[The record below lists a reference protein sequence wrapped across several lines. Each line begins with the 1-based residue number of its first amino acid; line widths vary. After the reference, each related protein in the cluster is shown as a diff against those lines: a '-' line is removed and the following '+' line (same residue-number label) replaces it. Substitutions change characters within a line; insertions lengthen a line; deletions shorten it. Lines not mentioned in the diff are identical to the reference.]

1 MAAEAEGGI
10 AQRRM
15 HNQRLWG
22 PGFGTAA
29 EVVAWLVAMQ
39 AQEFP
44 VAKWSVAQRA
54 RNIDNS
60 AVDEAFADGSILRT
74 HILRPTWHFV
84 GRDDLRWLLA
94 LSAPRVHAL
103 NALYYRRTELD
114 GELLATSESV
124 LTRALHGRQLTRA
137 EVAVELDRAGVTASG
152 LRLAYILMHAELEA
166 VVCSGA
172 PRGKQQ
178 TYASFDERVPPASAR
193 HRDDALAE
201 LTARYF
207 TSRGPA
213 TVKDFA
219 RWCSFTLGDARA
231 GLEMVQS
238 QLQHE
243 VVDGRTY
250 WFAPSSTIE
259 APTSPVVDLV
269 QGYDECIMSYSESKD
284 VLREP
289 AAAGDPTVPFN
300 HAVLLDGHVIGHWR
314 HAPKAKAVTIETRL
328 YRDLDRREAR
338 ALDDAIER
346 YGAFLGVTVGRLP

>member
-1 MAAEAEGGI
+1 MAAERGI
-10 AQRRM
+10 AQRRLYA
-15 HNQRLWG
+15 QRLWG
-22 PGFGTAA
+22 SGFATAD

-54 RNIDNS
+54 PGVTNA
-60 AVDEAFADGSILRT
+60 AVDQAFADGTILRT

-84 GRDDLRWLLA
+84 TPGDLRWLLA

-103 NALYYRRTELD
+103 NASYYRKEELD
-114 GELLATSESV
+114 AALLAKSESA
-124 LTRALHGRQLTRA
+124 LARALQGQHLTRA
-137 EVAVELDRAGVTASG
+137 EVAVALDRTGVTATG
-152 LRLAYILMHAELEA
+152 IRLAYILMHAELEA
-166 VVCSGA
+166 VICSGA

-178 TYASFDERVPPASAR
+178 TYASFDERVPPAPAR
-193 HRDDALAE
+193 DRDESLAE

-207 TSRGPA
+207 RSRGPA

-219 RWCSFTLGDARA
+219 RWCSLTLGDARA
-231 GLEMVQS
+231 GLELVQS
-238 QLQHE
+238 QVEHE

-250 WFAPSSTIE
+250 WFAPSPEI
-259 APTSPVVDLV
+259 AGPTSPVVDLV
-269 QGYDECIMSYSESKD
+269 QGYDECIMSYGESKD

-289 AAAGDPTVPFN
+289 AAGGDPIVPFD

-314 HAPKAKAVTIETRL
+314 HVPKSKVPTIETSV
-328 YRDLDRREAR
+328 YRTLDPRETR

-346 YGAFLGVTVGRLP
+346 YGAFLGVTVSRIS